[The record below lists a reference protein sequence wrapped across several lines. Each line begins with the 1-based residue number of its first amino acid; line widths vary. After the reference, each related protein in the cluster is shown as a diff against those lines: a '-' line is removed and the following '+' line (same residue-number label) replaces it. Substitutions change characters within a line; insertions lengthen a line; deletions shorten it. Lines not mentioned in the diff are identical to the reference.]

1 MKALFDRE
9 GLLAAFQIVSS
20 VAPTRS
26 PKAILQNV
34 KLVVAKDRAEVMATD
49 LEVVGARMEVR
60 GVKVEQPGEALLP
73 TGKLTSILREVMDQE
88 ISIEAGNE
96 ASLLK
101 GAQSEF
107 ELPADD
113 PAQYPEIPSFEG
125 DNYHQIQANLLRDM
139 ITRTAFAA
147 AQENARYALTGV
159 LWELDEE
166 KVRLVATDGRRL
178 AVTQGLS
185 VMHGNHKTG
194 VQTPV
199 VPSKAM
205 NLLEK
210 NLADPEEQIL
220 VAIRPNEALF
230 KTSRAVIYSRLVEGR
245 YPPYKEVFPKK
256 TTAKIPLTVGP
267 FQSAVR
273 QAAILTDEESKGV
286 DFTFAKNK
294 LTLKAHVADRGRA
307 KVELPIE
314 YDGKAIEIAFQPKFL
329 TDMLHV
335 LEADASVTLEL
346 ADANSAALFRAGDD
360 YSYIVMP
367 LTREA
372 RSA

>member
-1 MKALFDRE
+1 MKATFDRE

-20 VAPTRS
+20 VAPARS

-34 KLVVAKDRAEVMATD
+34 KLVVGKDRAEVMATD
-49 LEVVGARMEVR
+49 LEVVGVRMEIR
-60 GVKVEQPGEALLP
+60 GVQVEQPGEALLP
-73 TGKLTSILREVMDQE
+73 TARLTSILREVTDQE
-88 ISIEAGNE
+88 ISIEAGKE
-96 ASLLK
+96 ASLLR

-107 ELPADD
+107 ELPGDD
-113 PAQYPEIPSFEG
+113 PAQYPEVPHFEG
-125 DNYHQIQANLLRDM
+125 TNYHQVQANVLREM
-139 ITRTAFAA
+139 VGRTAFAA

-178 AVTQGLS
+178 AVTQGLG

-199 VPSKAM
+199 VPTKAM
-205 NLLEK
+205 SLLER
-210 NLADPEEQIL
+210 NLTDPEEQVL
-220 VAIRPNEALF
+220 VSIKPNEALF
-230 KTSRAVIYSRLVEGR
+230 KTGRAVIYSRLVEGR

-256 TTAKIPLTVGP
+256 ITAKIPLTVGP

-273 QAAILTDEESKGV
+273 QAAIVTDEESKGV
-286 DFTFAKNK
+286 DFAFAKNK

-314 YDGKAIEIAFQPKFL
+314 YEGKLIEIAFQPKFV

-335 LEADASVTLEL
+335 LEPDASVTLEL
-346 ADANSAALFRAGDD
+346 ADANSAALFKAGDD